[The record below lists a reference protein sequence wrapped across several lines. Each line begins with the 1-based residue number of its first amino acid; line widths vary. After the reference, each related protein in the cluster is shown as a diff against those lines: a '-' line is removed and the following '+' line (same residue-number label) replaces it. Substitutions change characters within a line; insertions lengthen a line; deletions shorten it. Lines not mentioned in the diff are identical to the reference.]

1 MQLYPTFQSHFFSF
15 SILNS
20 SLYLL
25 RAEKVKFISK
35 SIVLVISSG
44 DLVVTNNECFDY
56 FYMFFFQ
63 LVFKTKKKSVM
74 VKKYST
80 FKLQHNQIGWWD
92 AKDKNIFYH
101 PKTKLKSHWFNPIGT
116 IAFGGKIILTMSL
129 IKNCAL
135 SFFFTISTVQ
145 ETDIPCS
152 LYFHKGTKLLE
163 FQ

>member
-1 MQLYPTFQSHFFSF
+1 MAPGATVSFFSIAYFSF
-15 SILNS
+15 SFLNS

-63 LVFKTKKKSVM
+63 LFKTKKKSVM

-80 FKLQHNQIGWWD
+80 FKLQHNQIG
-92 AKDKNIFYH
+92 
-101 PKTKLKSHWFNPIGT
+101 
-116 IAFGGKIILTMSL
+116 
-129 IKNCAL
+129 
-135 SFFFTISTVQ
+135 
-145 ETDIPCS
+145 
-152 LYFHKGTKLLE
+152 
-163 FQ
+163 